1 LRRVAAQRWSC
12 DVARMQSFVPWMV
25 GALACGALVM
35 GCGGGDSWQ
44 PAEVPASTL
53 VAPPPIPGQGKSEA
67 DAFFDDD
74 EPAAAPDP
82 KPAPPVEP
90 PAASADPAALPA
102 PPVSAG
108 PPAAKAPAKAPA
120 AKPKAPAP
128 LPK

>member
-1 LRRVAAQRWSC
+1 M
-12 DVARMQSFVPWMV
+12 ARMQSLVPWMV

-74 EPAAAPDP
+74 EPAAAADP

-90 PAASADPAALPA
+90 PAASADPAAEPAPA
-102 PPVSAG
+102 PP
-108 PPAAKAPAKAPA
+108 PAKAPA
-120 AKPKAPAP
+120 TKPKAPAP